1 MSDIFIGS
9 FNPPSLENMKPL
21 GVSASEPPS
30 IGGDT
35 ILVDSAAF
43 EQAFNVETTIRP
55 RVYRVIV
62 TDADGHVKR
71 DVACRLEDAG
81 DGFTFIPC
89 EDAPNAGTIVIQESA
104 LKGYSHE

>member
-1 MSDIFIGS
+1 MDSVFIGS
-9 FNPPSLENMKPL
+9 FDPPSLENMKPL

-43 EQAFNVETTIRP
+43 EQAFNVETTSRP

-71 DVACRLEDAG
+71 DVACRMEDAG

-89 EDAPNAGTIVIQESA
+89 EYTPNAGTIIIQESA
-104 LKGYSHE
+104 LKGDLNE